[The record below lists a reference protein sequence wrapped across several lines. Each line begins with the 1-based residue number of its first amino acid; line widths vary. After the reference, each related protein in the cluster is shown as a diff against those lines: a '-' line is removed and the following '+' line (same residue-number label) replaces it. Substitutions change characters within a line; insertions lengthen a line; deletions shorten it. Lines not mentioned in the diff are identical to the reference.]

1 VDRVFYTRGGLTA
14 SKIQLAPGAGIPVSG
29 GDHVLLALSDLELEK
44 QVSGKSVEAL
54 DMAAQDVQVLPG
66 GTELKLVNDG
76 HQPAKL
82 ILVEF

>member
-1 VDRVFYTRGGLTA
+1 
-14 SKIQLAPGAGIPVSG
+14 
-29 GDHVLLALSDLELEK
+29 LELEK